1 MQAMEAKAPELQASV
16 QCLFPATYQS
26 KDRLI
31 LAPSRK
37 EGAPFAQF
45 WIQDDCNVLY
55 HGGISDTRGDLIH
68 YEVDGTMIIA
78 DRGAMNGRHGT
89 IRYWF
94 PNRMRSILSVRPREY
109 IPDDG
114 IILPPI
120 CELPEGICLQNDTP
134 SIPKNLP
141 MSIMH

>member
-1 MQAMEAKAPELQASV
+1 AFDAIMEVCPEPTILWALKKTYLAGNMKTGRLPEKAFEKAYPQYAGMEAKAPELQASV

-68 YEVDGTMIIA
+68 YE
-78 DRGAMNGRHGT
+78 
-89 IRYWF
+89 
-94 PNRMRSILSVRPREY
+94 
-109 IPDDG
+109 
-114 IILPPI
+114 
-120 CELPEGICLQNDTP
+120 
-134 SIPKNLP
+134 
-141 MSIMH
+141 